1 VNTYVRTPAM
11 RTPALAFFSG
21 RERDIERHHTAESRI
36 FLAAAAREHDHPFW
50 ARRAADVEAASG
62 DAEAVRQAFEELKTS
77 EAFRMRVSERLSIE
91 PRPLIEGNQIRLAPH
106 VIERDLPPTR
116 YLHGIDM
123 VAVLELAPGVSQV
136 PDLFEAYARRHPP
149 PSLHDFL
156 MAVSEAVARGWVV
169 AQ

>member
-1 VNTYVRTPAM
+1 MLFRSIYERFFDVPQPAAFVVDDEIQVRTFVSGVLH
-11 RTPALAFFSG
+11 LAGYMTHQFGS
-21 RERDIERHHTAESRI
+21 
-36 FLAAAAREHDHPFW
+36 
-50 ARRAADVEAASG
+50 AADVEAASG